1 MTSAELPEL
10 VTSDSD
16 AWREWLI
23 AHHEQ
28 STGVWLVLA
37 KKGSTGPTTL
47 TYDTALTEA
56 LCQGWIDGQTKRR
69 DEGTYRVRFTPR
81 RARSQWSARN
91 VGIVTALIREG
102 RMQPA
107 GMAQV
112 AQAKADGRWDAAYR
126 GSATIEV
133 PADLAEAL
141 EAAPA
146 ARAMFDILTRQNRF
160 VVVYQVDSAKRAD
173 TRARRIEKF
182 VAMLARGETAYPQK
196 RSSAP
201 G

>member
-1 MTSAELPEL
+1 MASTELPEL
-10 VTSDSD
+10 VVSDSD
-16 AWREWLI
+16 AWREWLT
-23 AHHEQ
+23 AHHEEA
-28 STGVWLVLA
+28 TGVWLVLA
-37 KKGSTGPTTL
+37 KKGTTDPTTL
-47 TYDTALTEA
+47 TYDQALTEA

-91 VGIVTALIREG
+91 VGIVTTLMHEG

-112 AQAKADGRWDAAYR
+112 MQAKADGRWDAAY
-126 GSATIEV
+126 GGQATIEV

-146 ARAMFDILTRQNRF
+146 ARAMFDILTRQNRY

-182 VAMLARGETAYPQK
+182 VAMLARGETSYPQK
-196 RSSAP
+196 RKLDP
-201 G
+201 